1 MTNKSSPPH
10 ESCKGNRAKNSNIY
24 ELENQIHGF
33 KSQVAQNFMD
43 QQKDK

>member
-1 MTNKSSPPH
+1 LH
-10 ESCKGNRAKNSNIY
+10 EQQIIAPSCKGNRAKNSNIY
-24 ELENQIHGF
+24 ELDNQIHGF